1 MRELTA
7 TEAAR
12 RFSELLDTI
21 EHDGQGYVITRR
33 GRRVARI
40 VPAAEPNGAALSD
53 FLRVHPPDEAWA
65 AELAELRSLVV
76 VEERSWAD

>member
-21 EHDGQGYVITRR
+21 EHDGTGYVITRR

-40 VPAAEPNGAALSD
+40 VPVAEPNGAALSD
-53 FLRVHPPDEAWA
+53 FLRAHPPDKTWA
-65 AELAELRSLVV
+65 AELAELSSVLVL
-76 VEERSWAD
+76 EERSWAD

>member
-12 RFSELLDTI
+12 RFSELLDAI
-21 EHDGQGYVITRR
+21 EHDGESYVITRR

-40 VPAAEPNGAALSD
+40 VPAAEPNGAALTH
-53 FLRVHPPDEAWA
+53 FLRAHPPDGAWA
-65 AELAELRSLVV
+65 AELVELRSLLAQ
-76 VEERSWAD
+76 EGRSRAD

>member
-40 VPAAEPNGAALSD
+40 VPAAEPTGAALSQ
-53 FLRVHPPDEAWA
+53 FLRAHPPDEAWA
-65 AELAELRSLVV
+65 AELADLRSLLVL
-76 VEERSWAD
+76 EERPWND

>member
-21 EHDGQGYVITRR
+21 EHDGESYVITRH

-40 VPAAEPNGAALSD
+40 VPAGELNGAALTQ
-53 FLRVHPPDEAWA
+53 FLGAHAPDEAWA
-65 AELAELRSLVV
+65 AELVELRSLLLY
-76 VEERSWAD
+76 EDRSLAD

>member
-12 RFSELLDTI
+12 RFSELLDAI
-21 EHDGQGYVITRR
+21 EREGEGYVITRR

-40 VPAAEPNGAALSD
+40 VPAAEPNGAALAD
-53 FLRVHPPDEAWA
+53 FLRARPPDSEWA
-65 AELAELRSLVV
+65 AELAELRSLLVL
-76 VEERSWAD
+76 EERPWND